1 MTFSIEK
8 SKLPNFSKQS
18 FEVIT
23 LDLYQKGK
31 DDEWLINWRGDIIKS
46 YANGPCWEC
55 DPMFMTLPQR
65 EQLKDYI
72 ATNQAEIE
80 KQAKENRE
88 ADRADYEYAKY
99 LEEGGI

>member
-8 SKLPNFSKQS
+8 SKLPSFNKQS

-23 LDLYQKGK
+23 VELYQR
-31 DDEWLINWRGDIIKS
+31 DSDSAWEINWRGDVIKS
-46 YANGPCWEC
+46 HANDPCWEC
-55 DPMFMTLPQR
+55 DPLFMTISQR

-72 ATNQAEIE
+72 AANQAEIE
-80 KQAKENRE
+80 EQAQENRE

-99 LEEGGI
+99 MEERWM